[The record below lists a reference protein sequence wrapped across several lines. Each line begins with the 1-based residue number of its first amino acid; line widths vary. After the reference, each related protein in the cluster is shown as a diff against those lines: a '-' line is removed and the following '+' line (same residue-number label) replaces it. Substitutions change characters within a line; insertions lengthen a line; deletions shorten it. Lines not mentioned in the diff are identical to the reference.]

1 MDQTRFSDNYGFVPF
16 VQSPGLALIII
27 GDEKGT
33 AANLLLKSLAFCFPV
48 LFLSIAMLWVSSL
61 AMWFVVSNLFVIHCH
76 LCTTAIFYFV
86 VSSPSRYQSLMTS
99 FFWIFGRT
107 KEHEPFFILFK
118 IYCVLFYFQ
127 RKLQLMNATFLAIFY
142 KEAGKRCG
150 GRLLPWQLSGK
161 TTMTDDLNKLMEEI
175 GNEYMNK
182 WASEQVRELMPGWL
196 IDCGL
201 TVWPTGFLTDWLT
214 VWLTDWTTNKQIDG
228 PNNEITNRLI
238 DGTPN

>member
-61 AMWFVVSNLFVIHCH
+61 AMWFVVSNLFVNHCH

-99 FFWIFGRT
+99 FF
-107 KEHEPFFILFK
+107 
-118 IYCVLFYFQ
+118 
-127 RKLQLMNATFLAIFY
+127 
-142 KEAGKRCG
+142 
-150 GRLLPWQLSGK
+150 
-161 TTMTDDLNKLMEEI
+161 
-175 GNEYMNK
+175 
-182 WASEQVRELMPGWL
+182 
-196 IDCGL
+196 
-201 TVWPTGFLTDWLT
+201 
-214 VWLTDWTTNKQIDG
+214 
-228 PNNEITNRLI
+228 
-238 DGTPN
+238 